1 VTASSLGITAAAVNA
16 ITADELLSFFH
27 SVNAA
32 YRRNPKCR
40 FMMADST
47 LLAIRKLKDGQ
58 GNYLWQLGNIQI
70 GQPDSLLGKP
80 YSINDDMPAIATGNK
95 AVLFGDFSR
104 YWVRKVGAP
113 LIGTV
118 RERFW
123 PKIGLAGLIRYDGE
137 LMDAGAVKHLK
148 LA

>member
-1 VTASSLGITAAAVNA
+1 V
-16 ITADELLSFFH
+16 
-27 SVNAA
+27 
-32 YRRNPKCR
+32 
-40 FMMADST
+40 
-47 LLAIRKLKDGQ
+47 
-58 GNYLWQLGNIQI
+58 
-70 GQPDSLLGKP
+70 
-80 YSINDDMPAIATGNK
+80 PAIATGNK
-95 AVLFGDFSR
+95 VILFGDFSR

-137 LMDAGAVKHLK
+137 LMDSNAVKHLK